1 MMTIKTENW
10 LGEFVSTIG
19 TGDAILGGAIDG
31 FAGFSNVGD
40 DVDVYYT
47 IIDGL
52 DKETGIGTLTGGK
65 LVRKDIHATL
75 VDGAYVKNGSAI
87 NLSGNAQVYGTAN
100 AHFLDY
106 VQAVSNAEIV
116 NTQAIAEL
124 KSLQINGHA
133 LTASFNLTAA
143 DVRAHP
149 DSWMP
154 STEALNVYQKDA
166 SDIRYIKTQDAEQV
180 AGLVMRVGG
189 AREQQL
195 QQSINDVS
203 TAFIGD
209 APPAGAPVGK
219 RWFDT
224 ESGRTYIK
232 YNDGDSTQWI
242 EESPQGLSPDGL
254 ESRIDE
260 ALRRSYAEAG
270 YNLVDGSFEAGGTLA
285 NANDVMLH
293 EATGKG
299 FTGPVGP
306 VAAGTNP
313 ASGGFVDRSSALLRT
328 VVDKN
333 KHQLNLGGVPFS
345 SAVPKSS
352 FLFGSGGVAIIG
364 DSISHGAFSRNIFR
378 NNWTSIFKRA
388 WNVDNQSE
396 NYGFVSL
403 YGPLGTDGLLS
414 KDIVDVS
421 RSGFSSIQGVS
432 AAESPSGHM
441 LQSVVADAYIE
452 VTSPSING
460 ILRVCW
466 IGQSGGGSFDVFRN
480 GVLLSTVDTSTL
492 NGFAAT
498 QFNVNDNGRGKV
510 AFKFVTKSAAPV
522 IICGVMY
529 SNSDSR
535 NSVHNFSQSGRRLAN
550 ASTAALTSAISGA
563 STLIMALGH
572 NDSSSSSDAAYMVTF
587 NEKIDLIISLCKSR
601 AIPVIVP
608 DFCWRS
614 PTTDPVRVALKRL
627 ADETNGVYLPFP
639 EWFKSDGS
647 RFANTDQQTTTYKL
661 FDDGSHPNINGH
673 KIIGA
678 AVCKAAG
685 LQHSCRDIL
694 LKYHDWWFPVA
705 IPSSSAL
712 INYNSNYNEILRAKR
727 NGDLITLT
735 GWLKNSSGGNV
746 PVGEHV
752 IADTTAVSELGFT
765 NTTQLFLPAFFAE
778 DSFVGHVRVKYAQLG
793 ISYKMSLDT
802 FASVTLNNT
811 LSVDFTY

>member
-1 MMTIKTENW
+1 MACGDVLSLEDLQTAKKHQIFEAEVITGKA
-10 LGEFVSTIG
+10 GGVAGGATIG
-19 TGDAILGGAIDG
+19 TATNPVTGQTQQTLPSILADLG
-31 FAGFSNVGD
+31 F
-40 DVDVYYT
+40 DVQSWT
-47 IIDGL
+47 SS
-52 DKETGIGTLTGGK
+52 TGGVLASANQVFLNDTPGSLGLGDYYAWGGTFPK
-65 LVRKDIHATL
+65 TVPAGTDPALV
-75 VDGAYVKNGSAI
+75 GSGYIMRSSRLA
-87 NLSGNAQVYGTAN
+87 G
-100 AHFLDY
+100 
-106 VQAVSNAEIV
+106 
-116 NTQAIAEL
+116 TQA
-124 KSLQINGHA
+124 
-133 LTASFNLTAA
+133 
-143 DVRAHP
+143 R
-149 DSWMP
+149 
-154 STEALNVYQKDA
+154 
-166 SDIRYIKTQDAEQV
+166 
-180 AGLVMRVGG
+180 
-189 AREQQL
+189 
-195 QQSINDVS
+195 
-203 TAFIGD
+203 
-209 APPAGAPVGK
+209 
-219 RWFDT
+219 
-224 ESGRTYIK
+224 
-232 YNDGDSTQWI
+232 
-242 EESPQGLSPDGL
+242 
-254 ESRIDE
+254 E
-260 ALRRSYAEAG
+260 ALRRSYEDAG
-270 YNLVDGSFEAGGTLA
+270 YNLVGGSFEAGGTLV
-285 NANDVMLH
+285 NANDVLLQ
-293 EATGKG
+293 ERTGKA
-299 FTGPVGP
+299 FSGPAGT

-313 ASGGFVDRSSALLRT
+313 TSGGFVDRSGDLLRD
-328 VVDKN
+328 VYRYP
-333 KHQLNLGGVPFS
+333 QSLSGAPAQ

-352 FLFGSGGVAIIG
+352 FLFGGGGVAILG

-403 YGPLGTDGLLS
+403 YGPLGTGGLLS

-421 RSGFSSIQGVS
+421 RSGFSSIDSIG
-432 AAESPSGHM
+432 AAASPSGHM

-460 ILRVCW
+460 VLRVCW

-480 GVLLSTVDTSTL
+480 GVLISTVDTSTL
-492 NGFAAT
+492 NGFAT
-498 QFNVNDNGRGKV
+498 SQFNVNDNGRGKV

-614 PTTDPVRVALKRL
+614 PTTNPVRLALKRL

-647 RFANTDQQTTTYKL
+647 LFANTAQQTTTYKL
-661 FDDGSHPNINGH
+661 FDDGSHPNIEGH

-678 AVCKAAG
+678 AICKAAG
-685 LQHSCRDIL
+685 LQHSCRDTL

-735 GWLKNSSGGNV
+735 GWLKNSAGGNV
-746 PVGEHV
+746 PVGEYS
-752 IADTTAVSELGFT
+752 IADTASVSELGFT
-765 NTTQLFLPAFFAE
+765 NPFEAHLPAHFIA
-778 DSFVGHVRVKYAQLG
+778 DSFVGHVRVKSAQFG
-793 ISYKMSLDT
+793 ISYKMSLGT
-802 FASVTLNNT
+802 LVSVTLNNT